1 MMAGGVTIVTGE
13 TGMVASIARPTAAV
27 ETTMTEDAAGEIA
40 TVVAA
45 VAATMATMVAVV
57 AVVVVGETLV
67 AGAAVALTTVTKEIK
82 EAAVTTTMIDGGIAM
97 DEMVAAMPTAA
108 ATTAATTAAAAAAT
122 IRSGRHRHRHL
133 NHRGA
138 VPQYQHDGLLSVV
151 EVRLGGSRANPNLR
165 HSRGPCYSH
174 LSGGSR
180 RAAPCFHRTKMI
192 PPQNEAP

>member
-1 MMAGGVTIVTGE
+1 MTGE

-45 VAATMATMVAVV
+45 VAATMVAVV
-57 AVVVVGETLV
+57 AAVVVVVVGETLV

-82 EAAVTTTMIDGGIAM
+82 EAAVTTTMIDGVIAM

-108 ATTAATTAAAAAAT
+108 TAAAAAAAT